1 MRIAILVAT
10 MGAGACSFGSS
21 GAAGSAS
28 GGTPGDGTDGTTAP
42 QGTGPS
48 PSTDTAASDTGS
60 AGSGSIEGDGTSTS
74 ADRGTDTTHG
84 VDGAASGTD
93 ADASSSDTG
102 DSTTGDPALPVGPFD
117 APVPIAEL
125 NSDADDDDPSV
136 TADELFIVFN
146 SARSGSSDIWWSER
160 ETADA
165 DWDPPQSL
173 DALNGGYITGP
184 SVTPDGLV
192 ILWSSN
198 VAPSTGLDVW
208 MATRRDRDSTFGAP
222 ERVVE
227 LASDGSDI
235 APRWYPALG
244 VAWLCSDRPGG
255 VGETDPWIAP
265 WPLGAPAPGPLAL
278 VPELSTIAA
287 DCATGLSADG
297 REALIETTRPG
308 GSGEWDLWRVYR
320 DDPTAPFQPGDL
332 QPASELNTEGFDI
345 DPWPSAD
352 GHRLYMASDRDG
364 GLDLFVAE
372 RER

>member
-28 GGTPGDGTDGTTAP
+28 GGTPGDGTDGTAAP
-42 QGTGPS
+42 PGTGS
-48 PSTDTAASDTGS
+48 GSSTDAAASDTGAS
-60 AGSGSIEGDGTSTS
+60 SGSIDADGTSTS
-74 ADRGTDTTHG
+74 SDAGTDTTRG
-84 VDGAASGTD
+84 VEPPATGTD
-93 ADASSSDTG
+93 ADGSSSDTG

-117 APVPIAEL
+117 APLPIAEL
-125 NSDADDDDPSV
+125 NSDEDDDDPSV

-208 MATRRDRDSTFGAP
+208 MATRRDRDATFGAP

-227 LASDGSDI
+227 LASAGSDI

-255 VGETDPWIAP
+255 VGDTDPWTAP
-265 WPLGAPAPGPLAL
+265 WPMGDPAPGPLAL
-278 VPELSTIAA
+278 VPELSTVAA
-287 DCATGLSADG
+287 DCAVGLSADG
-297 REALIETTRPG
+297 REAFIETTRPG
-308 GSGEWDLWRVYR
+308 GTGEWDLWRVYR
-320 DDPTAPFQPGDL
+320 DDPTAPFQPADL
-332 QPASELNTEGFDI
+332 QPASELNSESFDI

-364 GLDLFVAE
+364 GLDLFVAA